1 MHRGDEVAGIVGSND
16 MSCRAVLT
24 RIPKA
29 EGGSWHKVGA
39 RRVDRGIN
47 GGELVC
53 RDMISS
59 RNSITNISR
68 LDGVRSSA
76 SSGERRLH
84 EER

>member
-1 MHRGDEVAGIVGSND
+1 MHRRDEVAGIVGSND

-47 GGELVC
+47 GGELV
-53 RDMISS
+53 SNS
-59 RNSITNISR
+59 RGCVNKEVQV
-68 LDGVRSSA
+68 G
-76 SSGERRLH
+76 
-84 EER
+84 